1 MEHLRAYLVDEV
13 RLWSV
18 TIVKNN
24 APVCEHSLCSYLT
37 DWLLYFVFAPT
48 GRIHRILILISRH
61 FLSYYSRFC
70 LSPLFSS
77 SIEIRK
83 IFSRRFHLNF
93 NKTLSQF
100 LLFQVRERPTI
111 QISNQRKIYVPINIM
126 TQLRARSYLRV
137 PIKFVR
143 NFIPLPS
150 KGASKG
156 RYTHTHIHANTHFF
170 FLPSQA
176 GLRYLL
182 RRGLLEKNGIVRE
195 PGNPVL
201 RCWCKLINETR

>member
-13 RLWSV
+13 RLWGV

-37 DWLLYFVFAPT
+37 DWLLYFTRFRANESNPQNSNPNLASLPFLLFT
-48 GRIHRILILISRH
+48 FLPLSFIFFEHRNT
-61 FLSYYSRFC
+61 
-70 LSPLFSS
+70 
-77 SIEIRK
+77 K
-83 IFSRRFHLNF
+83 NIFTAFHLNF

-156 RYTHTHIHANTHFF
+156 RYTHTHTRAHTLFF
-170 FLPSQA
+170 PSLPGRVTIPFKTRST
-176 GLRYLL
+176 
-182 RRGLLEKNGIVRE
+182 RE
-195 PGNPVL
+195 ERN
-201 RCWCKLINETR
+201 RS

>member
-48 GRIHRILILISRH
+48 GRIHRILILISLP
-61 FLSYYSRFC
+61 FLLFTFLP
-70 LSPLFSS
+70 LSF
-77 SIEIRK
+77 
-83 IFSRRFHLNF
+83 IFFEHRNTKNIFTAFHLNF
-93 NKTLSQF
+93 NKTLSF